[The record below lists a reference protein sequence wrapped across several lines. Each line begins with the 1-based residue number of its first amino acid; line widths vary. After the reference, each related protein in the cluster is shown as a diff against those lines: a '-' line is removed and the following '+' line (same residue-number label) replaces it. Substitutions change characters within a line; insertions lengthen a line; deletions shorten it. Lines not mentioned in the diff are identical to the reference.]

1 MKWGKKQLTTV
12 SYILTTVKVVT
23 KDTKALQIIL
33 EFAFK
38 SFHKLLTLHILI
50 VLLKLSVE
58 SRTF

>member
-23 KDTKALQIIL
+23 KDTNALQIIL

>member
-23 KDTKALQIIL
+23 KDTKTLQIIL

-50 VLLKLSVE
+50 MLLKLSVE